1 MASYKNFYKPT
12 NYVNREL
19 SWIDFN
25 GRVLDEALD
34 PLNPLLEQAN
44 FVGITQSNVD
54 EFFMV
59 RVASLHKLSAAHVQT
74 TDASGMTP
82 GEQLK
87 AVNAKEHRMV
97 ERRYHVYNDHVLPEL
112 AKQNIRIIRE
122 RDLDEQDYEFTRRY
136 FNDELL
142 PVLTPMADDVSRP
155 FPFINN
161 GSLNIA
167 VKLHRRKKTMVPGD
181 TKEVLEGD
189 QEVTGS
195 VPEPHEDRHHQ
206 GEKFATIRVPSI
218 YKRLVKLP
226 EKNHFVLIDDLIQEF
241 MRVLFPGYKIDA
253 SGTYRVMRDMDLD
266 VAEEDTS
273 DLLRSVQ
280 HQLRARE
287 HGQVMRLEI
296 GRHFDQWL
304 EKRLLENLHV
314 ADEAIYRVDGPVD
327 LSFLKKLSGMVIGH
341 DDLRYPPFKP
351 YLNPVLDMDHN
362 IFDAIR
368 HKDYLMQ
375 HPYDSF
381 QAVVNFIHQAAVDDQ
396 TLAIKMTLYRVS
408 GNSPIIKYLGM
419 AAQRGKQVT
428 VLVEV
433 KARFDEKNNV
443 RWAQQLE
450 QMGCHVIY
458 GLAGLKTHCK
468 LALVIRRDEDGL
480 RRYMHLGT
488 GNYNDVTAHFYTDM
502 GLLTCDYEL
511 GIDMTNLFN
520 MLSGFA
526 RPKYFHKLH
535 VSPNGIRDFINEK
548 IDQQIKIAKGGNPA
562 IIGMKMNSLSD
573 KQIIAHLYEAA
584 AAGVEIHLI
593 VRGITCLRN
602 DLPELHNRIHVHSI
616 IGRFLEHSRIYYF
629 AGNGHEEIYLASA
642 DMMTRNLNRR
652 VEELFPVTEADTK
665 ERAIKIFKAMWKDN
679 LKAWQLKGDHYV
691 KMHPDREHAFSSQQ
705 FFMEEAT
712 TLRKEEKHQ
721 RKNKKRFNNVF
732 ATLSRHVPGLRLNN
746 PSEQTKEERD
756 E

>member
-1 MASYKNFYKPT
+1 MMYKDFYQPK

-34 PLNPLLEQAN
+34 PHNPLLEQAN

-59 RVASLHKLSAAHVQT
+59 RVASLHKLSAAGVKT

-82 GEQLK
+82 EEQLK

-97 ERRYHVYNDHVLPEL
+97 ERRYQVYNKNILPEL
-112 AKQNIRIIRE
+112 ANHDIKIIKE
-122 RDLDEQDYEFTRRY
+122 RDLDEKDYEFTRRY

-142 PVLTPMADDVSRP
+142 PVLTPMADDASRP

-161 GSLNIA
+161 GSLNVA
-167 VKLHRRKKTMVPGD
+167 VKLHRNVKKSNSNDG
-181 TKEVLEGD
+181 EVLEGD
-189 QEVTGS
+189 QEVQGQT
-195 VPEPHEDRHHQ
+195 PEPHDDRQDQ
-206 GEKFATIRVPSI
+206 GDKFATIRVPSI

-241 MRVLFPGYKIDA
+241 MNVLFPGYKIDA

-296 GRHFDQWL
+296 GLNFDEWL
-304 EKRLLENLHV
+304 EDRLIENLGV
-314 ADEAIYRVDGPVD
+314 ADDAIYRVDGPVD
-327 LSFLKKLSGMVIGH
+327 LSFLKKLSGMVTGH

-362 IFDAIR
+362 IFNAIR
-368 HKDYLMQ
+368 QKDYLMQ

-381 QAVVNFIHQAAVDDQ
+381 QSVVNFIHQAALDEQ

-443 RWAQQLE
+443 RWARRLE
-450 QMGCHVIY
+450 RMGCHVIY

-511 GIDMTNLFN
+511 GLDMTNLFN

-535 VSPNGIRDFINEK
+535 VSPNRIRDFINEK
-548 IDQQIKIAKGGNPA
+548 IDQQIKIAKSGNPA
-562 IIGMKMNSLSD
+562 LIGMKMNSLSD

-602 DLPELHNRIHVHSI
+602 DLPELHGNIHVHSI
-616 IGRFLEHSRIYYF
+616 VGRFLEHSRIYYF
-629 AGNGHEEIYLASA
+629 VGNGHEEIYLASA

-652 VEELFPVTEADTK
+652 VEELYPVTEEDTK
-665 ERAIKIFKAMWKDN
+665 ARAISIFKSMWKDN
-679 LKAWQLKGDHYV
+679 EKAWNLKGDHYV
-691 KMHPDREHAFSSQQ
+691 KMQPGDEPFNSQQ
-705 FFMEEAT
+705 FFMDEAT
-712 TLRKEEKHQ
+712 ELRKEEKHK
-721 RKNKKRFNNVF
+721 RKNKKRFSNVF
-732 ATLSRHVPGLRLNN
+732 ETLTKHVSGLHLRTDDDT
-746 PSEQTKEERD
+746 SKE
-756 E
+756 

>member
-1 MASYKNFYKPT
+1 MMYKDFYQPK

-34 PLNPLLEQAN
+34 PHNPLLEQAN

-59 RVASLHKLSAAHVQT
+59 RVASLHKLSAAGVKT

-82 GEQLK
+82 EEQLK

-97 ERRYHVYNDHVLPEL
+97 ERRYQVYNKNILPEL
-112 AKQNIRIIRE
+112 ANHDIKIIKE
-122 RDLDEQDYEFTRRY
+122 RDLDEKDYEFTRRY

-142 PVLTPMADDVSRP
+142 PVLTPMADDASRP

-161 GSLNIA
+161 GSLNVA
-167 VKLHRRKKTMVPGD
+167 VKLHRNVKKSNSNDG
-181 TKEVLEGD
+181 EVLEGD
-189 QEVTGS
+189 QEVQGQI
-195 VPEPHEDRHHQ
+195 PEPHDDRQDQ
-206 GEKFATIRVPSI
+206 GDKFATIRVPSI

-241 MRVLFPGYKIDA
+241 MNVLFPGYKIDA

-296 GRHFDQWL
+296 GLNFDEWL
-304 EKRLLENLHV
+304 EDRLIENLGV
-314 ADEAIYRVDGPVD
+314 ADDAIYRVDGPVD
-327 LSFLKKLSGMVIGH
+327 LSFLKKLSGMVTGH

-362 IFDAIR
+362 IFNAIR
-368 HKDYLMQ
+368 QKDYLMQ

-381 QAVVNFIHQAAVDDQ
+381 QSVVNFIHQAALDEQ

-443 RWAQQLE
+443 RWARRLE
-450 QMGCHVIY
+450 RMGCHVIY

-511 GIDMTNLFN
+511 GLDMTNLFN

-548 IDQQIKIAKGGNPA
+548 IDQQIKIAKSGNPA
-562 IIGMKMNSLSD
+562 LIGMKMNSLSD

-602 DLPELHNRIHVHSI
+602 DLPELHGNIHVHSI
-616 IGRFLEHSRIYYF
+616 VGRFLEHSRIYYF
-629 AGNGHEEIYLASA
+629 VGNGHEEIYLASA

-652 VEELFPVTEADTK
+652 VEELYPVTEEDTK
-665 ERAIKIFKAMWKDN
+665 ARAISIFKSMWKDN
-679 LKAWQLKGDHYV
+679 EKAWNLKGDHYV
-691 KMHPDREHAFSSQQ
+691 KMQPGDEPFNSQQ
-705 FFMEEAT
+705 FFMDEAT
-712 TLRKEEKHQ
+712 ELRKEEKHK
-721 RKNKKRFNNVF
+721 RKNKKRFSNVF
-732 ATLSRHVPGLRLNN
+732 EALTKHVSGLHLRTDDDT
-746 PSEQTKEERD
+746 SKE
-756 E
+756 

>member
-1 MASYKNFYKPT
+1 MYKDFYKSA

-25 GRVLDEALD
+25 GRVLHEALD
-34 PLNPLLEQAN
+34 SNNPLLEQAN

-59 RVASLHKLSAAHVQT
+59 RVASLHKLSAANVQT

-82 GEQLK
+82 EEQLV
-87 AVNAKEHRMV
+87 AVNEKEHRMV
-97 ERRYHVYNDHVLPEL
+97 EQRYDVYNDHVLPKL
-112 AKQNIRIIRE
+112 ADYDIKILAE
-122 RDLDEQDYEFTRRY
+122 ADLGEQDYEYTQRY

-167 VKLHRRKKTMVPGD
+167 VKLRRSKKQTPD
-181 TKEVLEGD
+181 QKAILEGD
-189 QEVTGS
+189 QEIPGS
-195 VPEPHEDRHHQ
+195 TPEPHEDRQHHPH
-206 GEKFATIRVPSI
+206 KFATIRVPSI
-218 YKRLVKLP
+218 YQRLVKLP

-241 MRVLFPGYKIDA
+241 MSVLFPGYKIEA

-273 DLLRSVQ
+273 DLLRAVQ
-280 HQLRARE
+280 HQLKARE
-287 HGQVMRLEI
+287 HGHVMRLEI
-296 GRHFDQWL
+296 GTNFDPWL
-304 EKRLLENLHV
+304 KQHLLENLHV
-314 ADEAIYRVDGPVD
+314 SDQAIYQVAGPVD
-327 LSFLKKLSGMVIGH
+327 LSFLKKLSGLVVGH

-351 YLNPVLDMDHN
+351 YLNPKLTMTDN
-362 IFDAIR
+362 IFAAIR

-375 HPYDSF
+375 HPYDDF
-381 QAVVNFIHQAAVDDQ
+381 QAVVNFIHQAALDDK

-433 KARFDEKNNV
+433 KARFDEQNNV
-443 RWAQQLE
+443 RWARRLE

-511 GIDMTNLFN
+511 GSDLTNLFN

-535 VSPNGIRDFINEK
+535 VSPNGIREFINEK
-548 IDQQIKIAKGGNPA
+548 IDQQIQLAKDGNPA
-562 IIGMKMNSLSD
+562 LIGMKMNSLSD

-602 DLPELHNRIHVHSI
+602 DLPELQGRIHVHSI
-616 IGRFLEHSRIYYF
+616 VGRFLEHSRIYYF
-629 AGNGHEEIYLASA
+629 AGNDHEEIYLSSA

-665 ERAIKIFKAMWKDN
+665 QRAIEIFKKMWHDN
-679 LKAWQLKGDHYV
+679 TKAWELNGDHYE
-691 KMHPDREHAFSSQQ
+691 KMTPGKQPAVNSQE

-712 TLRKEEKHQ
+712 ALRKQEKHE
-721 RKNKKRFNNVF
+721 RKNKKRLSNVF
-732 ATLSRHVPGLRLNN
+732 ETLTKHVTGLHLNN
-746 PSEQTKEERD
+746 SADQPKE
-756 E
+756 

>member
-1 MASYKNFYKPT
+1 MMYKDFYQPK

-34 PLNPLLEQAN
+34 PHNPLLEQAN

-59 RVASLHKLSAAHVQT
+59 RVASLHKLSAAGVKT

-82 GEQLK
+82 EEQLK

-97 ERRYHVYNDHVLPEL
+97 ERRYQVYNKNILPEL
-112 AKQNIRIIRE
+112 DNHDIKIIKE
-122 RDLDEQDYEFTRRY
+122 RDLDEKDYEFTRRY

-142 PVLTPMADDVSRP
+142 PVLTPMADDASRP

-161 GSLNIA
+161 GSLNVA
-167 VKLHRRKKTMVPGD
+167 VKLHRNVKKSNSNDG
-181 TKEVLEGD
+181 EVLEGD
-189 QEVTGS
+189 QEVQGQT
-195 VPEPHEDRHHQ
+195 PEPHDDRQDQ
-206 GEKFATIRVPSI
+206 GDKFATIRVPSI

-241 MRVLFPGYKIDA
+241 MNVLFPGYKIDA

-296 GRHFDQWL
+296 GLNFDEWL
-304 EKRLLENLHV
+304 EDRLIENLGV
-314 ADEAIYRVDGPVD
+314 ADDAIYRVDGPVD
-327 LSFLKKLSGMVIGH
+327 LSFLKKLSGMVTGH

-362 IFDAIR
+362 IFNAIR
-368 HKDYLMQ
+368 QKDYLMQ

-381 QAVVNFIHQAAVDDQ
+381 QSVVNFIHQAALDEQ

-443 RWAQQLE
+443 RWARRLE
-450 QMGCHVIY
+450 RMGCHVIY

-511 GIDMTNLFN
+511 GLDMTNLFN

-548 IDQQIKIAKGGNPA
+548 IDQQIKIAKSGNPA
-562 IIGMKMNSLSD
+562 LIGMKMNSLSD

-602 DLPELHNRIHVHSI
+602 DLPELHGNIHVHSI
-616 IGRFLEHSRIYYF
+616 VGRFLEHSRIYYF
-629 AGNGHEEIYLASA
+629 VGNGHEEIYLASA

-652 VEELFPVTEADTK
+652 VEELYPVTEEDTK
-665 ERAIKIFKAMWKDN
+665 ARAISIFKSMWKDN
-679 LKAWQLKGDHYV
+679 EKAWNLKGDHYV
-691 KMHPDREHAFSSQQ
+691 KMQPGDEPFNSQQ
-705 FFMEEAT
+705 FFMDEAT
-712 TLRKEEKHQ
+712 ELRKEEKHK
-721 RKNKKRFNNVF
+721 RKNKKRFSNVF
-732 ATLSRHVPGLRLNN
+732 ETLTKHVSGLHLRTDDDT
-746 PSEQTKEERD
+746 SKE
-756 E
+756 

>member
-1 MASYKNFYKPT
+1 MMYKDFYQPK

-34 PLNPLLEQAN
+34 PHNPLLEQAN

-59 RVASLHKLSAAHVQT
+59 RVASLHKLSAAGVKT

-82 GEQLK
+82 EEQLK

-97 ERRYHVYNDHVLPEL
+97 ERRYQVYNKNILPEL
-112 AKQNIRIIRE
+112 ANHDIKIIKE
-122 RDLDEQDYEFTRRY
+122 RDLDEKDYEFTRRY

-142 PVLTPMADDVSRP
+142 PVLTPMADDASRP

-161 GSLNIA
+161 GSLNVA
-167 VKLHRRKKTMVPGD
+167 VKLHRNVKKSNSNDG
-181 TKEVLEGD
+181 EVLEGD
-189 QEVTGS
+189 QEVQGQT
-195 VPEPHEDRHHQ
+195 PEPHDDRQDQ
-206 GEKFATIRVPSI
+206 GDKFATIRVPSI

-241 MRVLFPGYKIDA
+241 MNVLFPGYKIDA

-296 GRHFDQWL
+296 GLNFDEWL
-304 EKRLLENLHV
+304 EDRLIENLGV
-314 ADEAIYRVDGPVD
+314 ADDAIYRVDGPVD
-327 LSFLKKLSGMVIGH
+327 LSFLKKLSGMVTGH

-362 IFDAIR
+362 IFNAIR
-368 HKDYLMQ
+368 QKDYLMQ

-381 QAVVNFIHQAAVDDQ
+381 QSVVNFIHQAALDEQ

-443 RWAQQLE
+443 RWARRIE
-450 QMGCHVIY
+450 RMGCHVIY

-511 GIDMTNLFN
+511 GLDMTNLFN

-548 IDQQIKIAKGGNPA
+548 IDQQIKIAKSGNPA
-562 IIGMKMNSLSD
+562 LIGMKMNSLSD

-602 DLPELHNRIHVHSI
+602 DLPELHGNIHVHSI
-616 IGRFLEHSRIYYF
+616 VGRFLEHSRIYYF
-629 AGNGHEEIYLASA
+629 VGNGHEEIYLASA

-652 VEELFPVTEADTK
+652 VEELYPVTEEDTK
-665 ERAIKIFKAMWKDN
+665 ARAISIFKSMWKDN
-679 LKAWQLKGDHYV
+679 EKAWNLKGDHYV
-691 KMHPDREHAFSSQQ
+691 KMQPGDEPFNSQQ
-705 FFMEEAT
+705 FFMDEAT
-712 TLRKEEKHQ
+712 ELRKEEKHK
-721 RKNKKRFNNVF
+721 RKNKKRFSNVF
-732 ATLSRHVPGLRLNN
+732 ETLTKHVSGLHLRTDDDT
-746 PSEQTKEERD
+746 SKE
-756 E
+756 